1 MSLSTFSP
9 DDIDESK
16 VAELLGPKGPLPLFF
31 PHYECRESQIEM
43 AKLCV
48 RAFNQNN
55 VALIEAGTGTG
66 KSFAY
71 LLPALI
77 FASQKQKCIVISTHT
92 VLLQE
97 QLSQF
102 DIPKLLEVLD
112 LDVSVAVAKGMRH
125 YLCIKKLEE
134 LHEHAHLLPK
144 TIATEVQKSFSSL
157 HLNRG
162 GKLPKV
168 LQSKAQCEKEACSS
182 TDCPHYKSCY
192 FFKAK
197 KSYLNAKVIITNHTL
212 LALDTKCREEKNT
225 PILPDYDALII
236 DEAHH
241 LDATFTKAFAKHF
254 SEKSFFSVLAKLS
267 EFEIDDAIA
276 KATEHKQRVKLQD
289 SFEKRV
295 HEIDSLEKRTFK
307 FFSRLRERLPSG
319 QARTLSE
326 NAISQTT
333 LKDLKALSDEGVKIS
348 LALQSFIEEDALDSR
363 EFDGLINRFAL
374 MIKTLKEL
382 SNEMLDLFFDD
393 THKKNAAESTSLF
406 WIEKT
411 HAHHITFSQSLISA
425 EEKLR
430 SLFESTNAAVLTSAT
445 LKVANSF
452 SYFQK
457 TLGLADRKDLI
468 LDTFESPFDY
478 ANQARLFV
486 PNDLPDPTDPSF
498 LHAAYP
504 LIKSM
509 IISAKGGAFIL
520 FTSKE
525 MLGKFSLLAEADP
538 ELCSL
543 TLLVQGEKSRL
554 ELLDIF
560 KTAKAPVLLGTSSFW
575 EGVDVAGAMRL
586 LVLMKLPF
594 PSPSDPLFAARSKQ
608 IESLGK
614 SSFTELSL
622 PKAILRFKQGFG
634 RLIRSTKDRGCIL
647 CLDKRLVSRGYG
659 KQILKSL
666 PNVPFESLEAAELE
680 KQVQSFFKNWSVTE
694 SNR

>member
-1 MSLSTFSP
+1 
-9 DDIDESK
+9 
-16 VAELLGPKGPLPLFF
+16 
-31 PHYECRESQIEM
+31 M
-43 AKLCV
+43 AKRCV
-48 RAFNQNN
+48 RALNQNT

-77 FASQKQKCIVISTHT
+77 FATQKQKCIVISTHT

-102 DIPKLLEVLD
+102 DIPKLLEVFD
-112 LDVSVAVAKGMRH
+112 LDIDVAIAKGMRH

-134 LHEHAHLLPK
+134 LNEHAHIQPK
-144 TIATEVQKSFSSL
+144 HIKSEIQKSFASL

-168 LQSKAQCEKEACSS
+168 LQSKAHCEKEACAAA
-182 TDCPHYKSCY
+182 DCPHYKACY

-197 KSYLNAKVIITNHTL
+197 KAYMNAKIVITNHTL
-212 LALDTKCREEKNT
+212 LALDAKCREEKNA

-241 LDATFTKAFAKHF
+241 LDATFTKAFARHF
-254 SEKSFFSVLAKLS
+254 SEKSFFSSLAKLA
-267 EFEIDDAIA
+267 EFEVDDAIVKSA
-276 KATEHKQRVKLQD
+276 DHKKRAQVQD
-289 SFEKRV
+289 TYEKRV
-295 HEIDSLEKRTFK
+295 HEIDTLEKRAFK
-307 FFSRLRERLPSG
+307 LFSRLRERLTSG
-319 QARTLSE
+319 QARALSE
-326 NAISQTT
+326 NVISEST
-333 LKDLKALSDEGVKIS
+333 LKDLMALSDEGIKIS
-348 LALQSFIEEDALDSR
+348 LALQSFINEDTLDSK
-363 EFDGLINRFAL
+363 ELESLVNRFAL
-374 MIKTLKEL
+374 MVKTLKEL
-382 SNEMLDLFFDD
+382 TTEMLTQFFEIEEEEALSS
-393 THKKNAAESTSLF
+393 KSLF

-411 HAHHITFSQSLISA
+411 HSQHIMLSHSLISA

-430 SLFESTNAAVLTSAT
+430 TLFDRTDSAVLTSAT
-445 LKVANSF
+445 LKVASSF

-457 TLGLADRKDLI
+457 ALGLEDREDLI

-478 ANQARLFV
+478 ESQARLFV
-486 PNDLPDPTDPSF
+486 PNDLPDPTDPNF

-509 IISAKGGAFIL
+509 ILSAKGGAFVL
-520 FTSKE
+520 FTSKD
-525 MLGKFSLLAEADP
+525 MLGRFSLLAEADP
-538 ELCSL
+538 ELSSF

-554 ELLDIF
+554 ELLETF
-560 KTAKAPVLLGTSSFW
+560 KTSKAPVLIGTSSFW
-575 EGVDVAGAMRL
+575 EGVDVSGAMRL

-608 IESLGK
+608 LENAGK

-634 RLIRSTKDRGCIL
+634 RLIRSSKDRGCIL

-666 PNVPFESLEAAELE
+666 PSVPFKALATTDLE
-680 KQVQSFFKNWSVTE
+680 KEVRDFFRNWSVTE